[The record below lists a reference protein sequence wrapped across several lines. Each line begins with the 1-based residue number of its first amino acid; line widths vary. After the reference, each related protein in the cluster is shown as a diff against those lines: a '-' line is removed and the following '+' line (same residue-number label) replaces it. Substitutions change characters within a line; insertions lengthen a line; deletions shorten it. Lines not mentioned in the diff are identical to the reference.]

1 MPTAAPIA
9 TSTGAPGLAPSANLP
24 SFFNSNPWRPV
35 AQYAQ
40 QLPALFNTD
49 AQRQNVENQI
59 SGNFDSGRSAAAAAA
74 SRYANTAAQTGGSA
88 QGAGFAG
95 AQAMLPFYRQAN
107 DARAAFGQLDLQAR
121 SQQGQIG
128 ADLARSIGTLQ
139 SQRQSMLSDYFQGQ
153 QRLNQ
158 SNNQFAQDLD
168 YRNRAL
174 QQNQNQFTSGQGQ
187 QEHQFDVGTQLQLLQ
202 SLGILGGGGGRGSG
216 GGGGSPAGASFSYMT
231 NQNGQPLGPSD
242 VGGFNA
248 FNAYRQGLVTNQ
260 QVPNLLLSGAGAFT
274 GGLGNFGGGGSFGG
288 SASSLGGF
296 AGGNYSGGF
305 DPRSAPRLDP
315 RSAPRMDPRNT
326 SIPDWR
332 SSASPDPRSV
342 PSSTAYSTNG
352 YGQDVMTNNQWL

>member
-9 TSTGAPGLAPSANLP
+9 TPTGAPGLAPSANLP

-216 GGGGSPAGASFSYMT
+216 GGGGGSPAGASFSYMT

-260 QVPNLLLSGAGAFT
+260 QVPNLLLSGAGAFS

-288 SASSLGGF
+288 STSSLGGF

-315 RSAPRMDPRNT
+315 RSAPRMDPRNV
-326 SIPDWR
+326 
-332 SSASPDPRSV
+332 SV
-342 PSSTAYSTNG
+342 PDSRSGVDQWGNS
-352 YGQDVMTNNQWL
+352 VSTNNQWL